1 MRQSGE
7 CVFGKPGGME
17 PCWMNLTMRELGRIG
32 SEIRLDKTWAVRNE
46 VLAVQTL
53 KPPNIPVD
61 ALTPHQFEVYATYDR
76 RACDEYEG
84 LRRHDPQVRCL
95 HRGKN

>member
-53 KPPNIPVD
+53 KPPNTVSYTH
-61 ALTPHQFEVYATYDR
+61 LTLPTNREV
-76 RACDEYEG
+76 
-84 LRRHDPQVRCL
+84 
-95 HRGKN
+95 